1 MLSFGLILNPQ
12 PNRSWNDHTES
23 ITQTPWCNAVAPVTS
38 FAIMFEP
45 YADNRRRVE
54 TLLSAAAYYM
64 ESSRPDRAPQHSIFF
79 LSDKKSSRANK
90 LAAVGWLLWL
100 NLGLLAHVR
109 TSSLD
114 QLRLVM

>member
-64 ESSRPDRAPQHSIFF
+64 ESSRPDRAPQHSIF
-79 LSDKKSSRANK
+79 SSPTRS
-90 LAAVGWLLWL
+90 LLGPI
-100 NLGLLAHVR
+100 N
-109 TSSLD
+109 
-114 QLRLVM
+114 LRLSVGCYG